1 MDLRR
6 EEYLALPLEQRSG
19 IAGMRCGTNSLRVET
34 GRWRGEVLENRI
46 CMLCGTGAVEDETHF
61 LLYCEIYAEL
71 RQQMYDQIEEATG
84 LRFQVMQG
92 DSQWILNASLGGGI
106 GDKSTRAV
114 FHGVV
119 ARYIRAAL
127 KQRRKLLS
135 FFKQLNR
142 EERENELDSTFL
154 LVGRGGEAED
164 S

>member
-19 IAGMRCGTNSLRVET
+19 IAGMRSGTNSLRVET
-34 GRWRGEVLENRI
+34 GRWRGEALENRI

-61 LLYCEIYAEL
+61 LLSCEIYSEL
-71 RQQMYDQIEEATG
+71 RQQMYHQIEEATG
-84 LRFQVMQG
+84 LRFQIMQG

-114 FHGVV
+114 IHGVV
-119 ARYIRAAL
+119 ARFIRAAL

-135 FFKQLNR
+135 FFKNLNR
-142 EERENELDSTFL
+142 EEREKELDSTFL
-154 LVGRGGEAED
+154 LVGRGGEADD